1 MNKEKENNVDLNNI
15 KPDLKI
21 MKPLKIEKCKGK
33 FKTFTNGSTING
45 SKFQPYLGKK
55 LTINIDKIL
64 SVYPAE
70 DEIGTSIHAEDNQST
85 WKVLEDID
93 TVIERINE

>member
-1 MNKEKENNVDLNNI
+1 MSEEQKEI
-15 KPDLKI
+15 KPLDIK
-21 MKPLKIEKCKGK
+21 KSSGK
-33 FKTFTNGSTING
+33 FKTFTNASVIAE
-45 SKFQPYLGKK
+45 SKDFQPYLGKE

-64 SVYPAE
+64 SVYPSE
-70 DEIGTSIHAEDNQST
+70 DEIGTMIHAENNQNT